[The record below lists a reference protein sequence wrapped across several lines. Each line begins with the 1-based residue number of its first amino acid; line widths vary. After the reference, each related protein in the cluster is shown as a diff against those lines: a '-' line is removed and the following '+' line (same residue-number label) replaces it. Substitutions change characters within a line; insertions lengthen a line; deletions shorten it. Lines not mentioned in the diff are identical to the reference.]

1 MEIEINFWTGVIGRW
16 KKKKMILEK
25 ENIIILPPNES
36 NISPLRQVISL
47 LNALIY
53 DSNKNFVLRIDVGK
67 HKYFIQLKNKQEKN
81 LIFEKISDNI
91 QVLQEKNAYSK
102 DFKYYNDEIQKSPD
116 IKGNFNNV
124 QTNISEL
131 INYFIEISIKIND
144 FRTIIDSSK
153 LSKDTKNKLIENHSY
168 LNLIKDEMKIKFD
181 DLVQNIYDYR
191 DMNELLKED
200 SFQNNNIANN
210 NQNTL
215 ISN

>member
-53 DSNKNFVLRIDVGK
+53 DSNKHFVLRIDVGK

-81 LIFEKISDNI
+81 LIFEKITDNI

-102 DFKYYNDEIQKSPD
+102 DFKYYYN
-116 IKGNFNNV
+116 
-124 QTNISEL
+124 
-131 INYFIEISIKIND
+131 
-144 FRTIIDSSK
+144 
-153 LSKDTKNKLIENHSY
+153 
-168 LNLIKDEMKIKFD
+168 
-181 DLVQNIYDYR
+181 
-191 DMNELLKED
+191 
-200 SFQNNNIANN
+200 
-210 NQNTL
+210 
-215 ISN
+215 

>member
-81 LIFEKISDNI
+81 LIFEKITDNI

-116 IKGNFNNV
+116 IKGNFNN
-124 QTNISEL
+124 
-131 INYFIEISIKIND
+131 IK
-144 FRTIIDSSK
+144 
-153 LSKDTKNKLIENHSY
+153 
-168 LNLIKDEMKIKFD
+168 
-181 DLVQNIYDYR
+181 
-191 DMNELLKED
+191 
-200 SFQNNNIANN
+200 NNI
-210 NQNTL
+210 
-215 ISN
+215 